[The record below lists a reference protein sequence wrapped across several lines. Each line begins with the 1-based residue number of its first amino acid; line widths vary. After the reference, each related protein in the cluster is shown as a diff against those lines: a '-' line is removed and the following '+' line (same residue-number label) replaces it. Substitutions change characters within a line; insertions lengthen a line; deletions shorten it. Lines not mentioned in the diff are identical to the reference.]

1 MAVPLKLESSRP
13 VLVNISSAY
22 IVYKKAQGPTEGNMY

>member
-13 VLVNISSAY
+13 VLVLISIAY
-22 IVYKKAQGPTEGNMY
+22 IVYKKAQVPTEGNMY